1 MVFRVMCLKH
11 DQYNFAIKS
20 LEQRVFL
27 DRRPLKECRLAMNG
41 LNMRYHQYLSKK
53 SNSVMFVLKIT

>member
-11 DQYNFAIKS
+11 GQYNFAIKS
-20 LEQRVFL
+20 LEQGVVL

-41 LNMRYHQYLSKK
+41 LNLWYQQYLSRK
-53 SNSVMFVLKIT
+53 SNSMMFV